1 MVYPSPPFRGPVA
14 MLCFHSPH
22 SSKKIH
28 FLVLPLLFKDI
39 YTQRWNGMLATPSQQ
54 FRRTHAS
61 GKPKNVGVVCGKSR
75 GKERLHYSMGHYL
88 LLLFQASKASD
99 SINSCSTWIQRWI
112 KATYTLSKRK
122 EMKYVGHIQMPN
134 PALVLI

>member
-1 MVYPSPPFRGPVA
+1 MVYPSPPFRGPVT

-39 YTQRWNGMLATPSQQ
+39 YTQRWNGMLAFQ

-61 GKPKNVGVVCGKSR
+61 GKPKNVGLVCGKSR
-75 GKERLHYSMGHYL
+75 GKERLHYSTGHHL
-88 LLLFQASKASD
+88 LQLFQASKSSD
-99 SINSCSTWIQRWI
+99 SINSCSMWIQRWI
-112 KATYTLSKRK
+112 KAAYTLSKRK
-122 EMKYVGHIQMPN
+122 EMKYMGHIQMLN
-134 PALVLI
+134 PALALI